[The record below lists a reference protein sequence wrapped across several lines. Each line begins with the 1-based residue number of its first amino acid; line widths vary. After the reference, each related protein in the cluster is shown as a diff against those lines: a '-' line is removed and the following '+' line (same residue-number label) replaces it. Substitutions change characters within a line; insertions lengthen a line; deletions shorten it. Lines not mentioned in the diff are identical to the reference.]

1 MRCGDFFLQ
10 KNMEK
15 KVLFLICMAI
25 SATLGFLGGR
35 NARKE
40 TVTVQVDTLAIRDTI
55 VDYRPILKETRIIR
69 KDTVRLVATDTLYI
83 HDTVSVAVPIT
94 LDRYTT
100 KDYDIAVS
108 GFHTNLEYV
117 KVFPETKI
125 ITKTVTESQRK
136 FRFGLA
142 TGPSACLTPD
152 GRFAYGLGITGGVLI
167 TF

>member
-1 MRCGDFFLQ
+1 
-10 KNMEK
+10 
-15 KVLFLICMAI
+15 MAL

-55 VDYRPILKETRIIR
+55 VDYRPVLKETRIIR

-83 HDTVSVAVPIT
+83 HDTVSVSVPIT

-108 GFHTNLEYV
+108 GFRTNLEYV

-125 ITKTVTESQRK
+125 VTRTVTGPQKRL
-136 FRFGLA
+136 RFGLA
-142 TGPSACLTPD
+142 TGPSACLTLD
-152 GRFAYGLGITGGVLI
+152 GRFAYGLGVTGGILI

>member
-1 MRCGDFFLQ
+1 MQ

-15 KVLFLICMAI
+15 KVLFLICMAL
-25 SATLGFLGGR
+25 SASLGFLGGR

-40 TVTVQVDTLAIRDTI
+40 TVTVQVDTLAVRDTI

-69 KDTVRLVATDTLYI
+69 KDTVRLAATDTLYI
-83 HDTVSVAVPIT
+83 HDTVSVSVPIT

-108 GFHTNLEYV
+108 GFRTNLEYV

-136 FRFGLA
+136 LRFGLA

-152 GRFAYGLGITGGVLI
+152 GRFAYGLGVTGGILI

>member
-1 MRCGDFFLQ
+1 
-10 KNMEK
+10 
-15 KVLFLICMAI
+15 MAL

-108 GFHTNLEYV
+108 GFRTNLEYV

-125 ITKTVTESQRK
+125 VTRTVTGPQKRL
-136 FRFGLA
+136 RFGLA
-142 TGPSACLTPD
+142 TGPSVCLSPD